1 MARNVRFGY
10 NVHCSIASNADDGDD
25 DDDNGCKVDT
35 FTTVPT
41 DICIEVDLS
50 HTFHWLSKEILARTK
65 ASAKFAFPESQFIE
79 ITVFNRMPFDHNAVC
94 NMAHA
99 FVGT

>member
-1 MARNVRFGY
+1 MKKSAMLHAACSILQCGRKVSVENCNLMARNVRFGY

-50 HTFHWLSKEILARTK
+50 HIPLAK
-65 ASAKFAFPESQFIE
+65 
-79 ITVFNRMPFDHNAVC
+79 
-94 NMAHA
+94 
-99 FVGT
+99 